1 MAGGGTVNQQRGG
14 RKAVDFTLNLVPTID
29 LLSVLIAFLLITAV
43 WSQVSRIK
51 VSQPLPRTNGDGV
64 AEPPARALVVRLA
77 PGAAQVAFTD
87 DPPESGANF
96 DAADGALGPKL
107 QSGLAP
113 FAARVV
119 GTRREQ
125 VVRVLAA
132 DRVDYSTVITVL
144 DALADHG
151 LTTVKVGPDDGG
163 GGP

>member
-1 MAGGGTVNQQRGG
+1 MAGGGTVQKQRGG

-51 VSQPLPRTNGDGV
+51 VSQPLPRANADGV
-64 AEPPARALVVRLA
+64 AAPPARTLDVRLT
-77 PGAAQVAFTD
+77 PGVARVAFSD
-87 DPPESGANF
+87 DPPGSAANF
-96 DAADGALGPKL
+96 EAGGGDLGPRL
-107 QSGLAP
+107 RSGFGA
-113 FAARVV
+113 FAARVA
-119 GTRREQ
+119 GPRREQ

-151 LTTVKVGPDDGG
+151 LTTVKVGPDPGDGHR
-163 GGP
+163 

>member
-43 WSQVSRIK
+43 WSQVARIQ
-51 VSQPLPRTNGDGV
+51 VSQPLPRTNVDGV
-64 AEPPARALVVRLA
+64 AEPPARTLDVRLE
-77 PGAAQVAFTD
+77 PGSARVAFTD
-87 DPPESGANF
+87 DPPESAATF
-96 DAADGALGPKL
+96 DAAGGDLGPQL
-107 QSGLAP
+107 RSGLGP
-113 FAARVV
+113 FAARVT
-119 GTRREQ
+119 GPRREQ

-151 LTTVKVGPDDGG
+151 LTTVKVGPDTAEHH
-163 GGP
+163 P